1 MRIYVE
7 EIQPK
12 KITRDK
18 LSKLEEYFSIKKD
31 ILEIFS
37 EQGMYLVEN
46 EKVWKLFPKSDK
58 MTKVVEDGVTFF
70 LDESIIEKKICSQIP
85 MEHACIETTIFIYH
99 MKNVKLVIEGYYE
112 ESVSSKMN
120 VDKSDKYSNFI
131 TTNFYFEP
139 KNANLDISNPFMKN
153 EINVFLLMLN

>member
-1 MRIYVE
+1 MKIYVE

-12 KITRDK
+12 KITREK
-18 LSKLEEYFSIKKD
+18 LLRLEEYFSIKKD

-37 EQGMYLVEN
+37 EKGMYLVEN
-46 EKVWKLFPKSDK
+46 EKVWKLFPTNEK
-58 MTKVVEDGVTFF
+58 MNKLIENDVTF
-70 LDESIIEKKICSQIP
+70 LIDESIVEKKICSQIP

-99 MKNVKLVIEGYYE
+99 SKNVKLVIEGFYE
-112 ESVSSKMN
+112 KNISTKMTI
-120 VDKSDKYSNFI
+120 DKYDSFI

-139 KNANLDISNPFMKN
+139 KNINLDITNPFMKN

>member
-12 KITRDK
+12 KINRNKLTR
-18 LSKLEEYFSIKKD
+18 LEEYFSIKKD

-37 EQGMYLVEN
+37 EKGMYLVEN
-46 EKVWKLFPKSDK
+46 EKVWKLFPTNEK
-58 MTKVVEDGVTFF
+58 MSKFTENDVTF
-70 LDESIIEKKICSQIP
+70 LVDESKIERKLSSQIP
-85 MEHACIETTIFIYH
+85 IEHACIETTIFIYH

-112 ESVSSKMN
+112 ENISKKLN

-139 KNANLDISNPFMKN
+139 KNENLEISNPFMKN

>member
-1 MRIYVE
+1 MKIYVE

-12 KITRDK
+12 KITREK
-18 LSKLEEYFSIKKD
+18 LLRLEEYFSIKKD

-37 EQGMYLVEN
+37 EKGMYLVEN
-46 EKVWKLFPKSDK
+46 EKVWKLFPTNEK
-58 MTKVVEDGVTFF
+58 MNKLIENDVTF
-70 LDESIIEKKICSQIP
+70 LIDESIVEKKICSQIP

-99 MKNVKLVIEGYYE
+99 SKNVKLVIEGFYE
-112 ESVSSKMN
+112 KNISTKMTI
-120 VDKSDKYSNFI
+120 DKYGSFI

-139 KNANLDISNPFMKN
+139 KNINLDITNPFMKN

>member
-1 MRIYVE
+1 MKIYVE

-12 KITRDK
+12 KITREK
-18 LSKLEEYFSIKKD
+18 LLRLEEYFSIKKD

-37 EQGMYLVEN
+37 EKGMYLVEN
-46 EKVWKLFPKSDK
+46 EKVWKLFPTNEK
-58 MTKVVEDGVTFF
+58 MNKLTENDVTF
-70 LDESIIEKKICSQIP
+70 LIDESNVEKKICSQIP

-99 MKNVKLVIEGYYE
+99 SKNVKLVVEGFYE
-112 ESVSSKMN
+112 KNISTKMTI
-120 VDKSDKYSNFI
+120 DKYDSFI

-139 KNANLDISNPFMKN
+139 KNVNLDISNPFMKN

>member
-1 MRIYVE
+1 MKIYVE

-12 KITRDK
+12 KITREK
-18 LSKLEEYFSIKKD
+18 LLRLEEYFSIKKD

-37 EQGMYLVEN
+37 EKGMYLVEN
-46 EKVWKLFPKSDK
+46 EKVWKLFPTNEK
-58 MTKVVEDGVTFF
+58 MNKLTENDVTF
-70 LDESIIEKKICSQIP
+70 LIDESNVEKKICSQIP

-99 MKNVKLVIEGYYE
+99 SKNVKLVVEGFYE
-112 ESVSSKMN
+112 KNISTKMTI
-120 VDKSDKYSNFI
+120 DKYGSFI

-139 KNANLDISNPFMKN
+139 KNINLDITNPFMKN

>member
-1 MRIYVE
+1 MKIYVE

-12 KITRDK
+12 KITREK
-18 LSKLEEYFSIKKD
+18 LLRLEEYFSIKKD

-37 EQGMYLVEN
+37 EKGMYLVEN
-46 EKVWKLFPKSDK
+46 EKVWKLFPTNEK
-58 MTKVVEDGVTFF
+58 MNKLIENDVTF
-70 LDESIIEKKICSQIP
+70 LIDESIVEKKICSQIP

-99 MKNVKLVIEGYYE
+99 SKNVKLVVEGFYE
-112 ESVSSKMN
+112 KNTSTKMTI
-120 VDKSDKYSNFI
+120 DKYGSFI

-139 KNANLDISNPFMKN
+139 KNINLDITNPFMKN

>member
-1 MRIYVE
+1 MKIYVE

-12 KITRDK
+12 KITREK
-18 LSKLEEYFSIKKD
+18 LLRLEEYFSIKKD

-37 EQGMYLVEN
+37 EKGMYLVEN
-46 EKVWKLFPKSDK
+46 EKVWKLFPTNEK
-58 MTKVVEDGVTFF
+58 MNKLTENDVTF
-70 LDESIIEKKICSQIP
+70 LIDESNVEKKICSQIP

-99 MKNVKLVIEGYYE
+99 SKNVKLVVEGFYE
-112 ESVSSKMN
+112 KNISTKMTI
-120 VDKSDKYSNFI
+120 DKYGSFI

-139 KNANLDISNPFMKN
+139 KNVKLDISNPFMKN

>member
-1 MRIYVE
+1 MKIYVE

-12 KITRDK
+12 KITREK
-18 LSKLEEYFSIKKD
+18 LLRLEEYFSIKKD

-37 EQGMYLVEN
+37 EKGMYLVEN
-46 EKVWKLFPKSDK
+46 EKVWKLFPTNEK
-58 MTKVVEDGVTFF
+58 MNKLIENDVTF
-70 LDESIIEKKICSQIP
+70 LIDESIVEKKICSQIP

-99 MKNVKLVIEGYYE
+99 SKNVKLVIEGFYE
-112 ESVSSKMN
+112 KNISTKMTI
-120 VDKSDKYSNFI
+120 DKYNSFI

-139 KNANLDISNPFMKN
+139 KNVNLDINNPFMKN